1 MCVSSRRQCIVV
13 RSLHARTSDNNNIN
27 KPPFI
32 PVAEVPSYRPTDR
45 HIHYSFVYYTH
56 THTHSFSLY
65 IQCYYRYYYYYTA
78 SVCTRYVAKV
88 LALIYNI
95 YIYVRVFATA
105 ARMSLETG
113 AAEKCR
119 MRHPRLAIA
128 GACSNRS
135 VCNKFNN
142 YSVHILYDARTN
154 PIRKMHFIET
164 VIISL
169 CS

>member
-56 THTHSFSLY
+56 IHTHSFSLY
-65 IQCYYRYYYYYTA
+65 IQCYYRYYYYYYTA

-88 LALIYNI
+88 LALMYI
-95 YIYVRVFATA
+95 YIHYVCLVRWRVYVSRDRSRGEMSDATPP
-105 ARMSLETG
+105 SSD
-113 AAEKCR
+113 CR
-119 MRHPRLAIA
+119 RLQ
-128 GACSNRS
+128 
-135 VCNKFNN
+135 
-142 YSVHILYDARTN
+142 
-154 PIRKMHFIET
+154 
-164 VIISL
+164 
-169 CS
+169 

>member
-1 MCVSSRRQCIVV
+1 MSVSSRRQCIVV

-56 THTHSFSLY
+56 THTPSPY
-65 IQCYYRYYYYYTA
+65 IY
-78 SVCTRYVAKV
+78 SVIIVIIIIIIITRRRYVHDMWQRY
-88 LALIYNI
+88 LHSYIIYMH
-95 YIYVRVFATA
+95 VCAFGTA
-105 ARMSLETG
+105 ARMCLETG
-113 AAEKCR
+113 AEEKCR

-135 VCNKFNN
+135 VCNKFDN
-142 YSVHILYDARTN
+142 YRIHYTTRGRIQFGKCIFSK
-154 PIRKMHFIET
+154 P
-164 VIISL
+164 
-169 CS
+169 